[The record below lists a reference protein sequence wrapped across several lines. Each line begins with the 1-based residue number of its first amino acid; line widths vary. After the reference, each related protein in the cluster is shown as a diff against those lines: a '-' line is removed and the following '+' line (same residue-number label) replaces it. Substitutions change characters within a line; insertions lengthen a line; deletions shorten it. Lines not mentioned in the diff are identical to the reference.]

1 MSRSVTLVR
10 ICLFFVIALAYWPAA
25 RAETCSAPP
34 EVAVD
39 TRLTPN
45 ADAYTNLGNWYADHH
60 QFDCAIDA
68 FRSARKLEPGSAHIR
83 YLLGLSL
90 YMAGRPAEAAEPLQE
105 SVNADPTVLKPH
117 LILASVLAEQ
127 GKVQAAEAQWE
138 AALKLDPS
146 SVMARDGLCKSL
158 LAQGQS
164 EPVIN
169 LLSGSRPDETLTL
182 DLVEALELES
192 RLQAAAD
199 ILTRAL
205 KLYPSSHA
213 LVYAMVT
220 VQVKLQHPEEGARI
234 AENFMKA
241 HPGDFAAQ
249 KLYLNTLEFNADP
262 SVARPIAYKLLAS
275 APHDAE
281 LLYLTGID
289 DCLAGDYPKARTH
302 LEGAL
307 AADPNRYSDSYNLRY
322 YLGTALFELNDYHGA
337 IEQIQKA
344 LASQPADHSDRKPQ
358 ARFELAMALRN
369 LGETQQAR
377 DQMKLFEQE
386 KQASEN
392 RTLAQQKAFTGNQDM
407 ARGEPQKAA
416 EHYREA
422 LEVTPDDA
430 NMQYKLALA
439 LDSAGDLPS
448 ERAALEHAIA
458 IDPTF
463 ALAQYQLG
471 YVESQQGDLPSAEL
485 QFRHAVEAAPGY
497 TKAWISLAATL
508 GMESRFPDAQQAV
521 THALQLAPRDP
532 EALELRSQLAKA
544 EGRP

>member
-1 MSRSVTLVR
+1 MSRSMMLVR
-10 ICLFFVIALAYWPAA
+10 ICLFFTIALACWPAA

-39 TRLTPN
+39 PSKKPS
-45 ADAYTNLGNWYADHH
+45 ADAYANLGNWYADHH
-60 QFDCAIDA
+60 QFDCATDA
-68 FRSARKLEPGSAHIR
+68 FRSARKLQPDWAHIR

-90 YMAGRPAEAAEPLQE
+90 YMAGHLAEAAEPLQE
-105 SVNADPTVLKPH
+105 SVDADPAVLKPR
-117 LILASVLAEQ
+117 LILASDLAAL
-127 GKVQAAEAQWE
+127 GKTRAAEAQWE
-138 AALKLDPS
+138 ASLKLDPG
-146 SVMARDGLCKSL
+146 SVMAKDGLCRAL

-164 EPVIN
+164 EPVVQ
-169 LLSGSRPDETLTL
+169 LLSNSRPDETLTL
-182 DLVEALELES
+182 DLVQALVLEGH
-192 RLQAAAD
+192 LQAAAD
-199 ILTRAL
+199 LLTRAL

-249 KLYLNTLEFNADP
+249 KLYLNTLEFDADP
-262 SVARPIAYKLLAS
+262 SVARPIAYKLLSS

-281 LLYLTGID
+281 LLYLTGMD
-289 DCLAGDYPKARTH
+289 DCLAGDYEKARVH
-302 LEGAL
+302 LESAL
-307 AADPNRYSDSYNLRY
+307 AADPTRYSGSYNLRY

-337 IEQIQKA
+337 IDQIQKA
-344 LASQPADHSDRKPQ
+344 LNSQPSDHSDRKPQ

-386 KQASEN
+386 KQASES
-392 RTLAQQKAFTGNQDM
+392 RTVAQQKAFAGSQDM
-407 ARGEPQKAA
+407 AHGEPQKAA
-416 EHYREA
+416 EHYRQA
-422 LEVTPDDA
+422 LEATPDDA
-430 NMQYKLALA
+430 NLQYKLALA
-439 LDSAGDLPS
+439 LDSTGDLPS

-471 YVESQQGDLPSAEL
+471 YVESQQGDLPSAEQ
-485 QFRHAVEAAPGY
+485 QFRHAVDAAPGY

-508 GMESRFPDAQQAV
+508 GMESRFPDARQAV
-521 THALQLAPRDP
+521 THALQLAPKDP
-532 EALELRSQLAKA
+532 EALQLRSELAKA
-544 EGRP
+544 EGQP

>member
-1 MSRSVTLVR
+1 
-10 ICLFFVIALAYWPAA
+10 
-25 RAETCSAPP
+25 
-34 EVAVD
+34 
-39 TRLTPN
+39 
-45 ADAYTNLGNWYADHH
+45 
-60 QFDCAIDA
+60 
-68 FRSARKLEPGSAHIR
+68 
-83 YLLGLSL
+83 
-90 YMAGRPAEAAEPLQE
+90 
-105 SVNADPTVLKPH
+105 
-117 LILASVLAEQ
+117 
-127 GKVQAAEAQWE
+127 
-138 AALKLDPS
+138 
-146 SVMARDGLCKSL
+146 
-158 LAQGQS
+158 
-164 EPVIN
+164 
-169 LLSGSRPDETLTL
+169 
-182 DLVEALELES
+182 
-192 RLQAAAD
+192 
-199 ILTRAL
+199 
-205 KLYPSSHA
+205 
-213 LVYAMVT
+213 
-220 VQVKLQHPEEGARI
+220 
-234 AENFMKA
+234 
-241 HPGDFAAQ
+241 
-249 KLYLNTLEFNADP
+249 
-262 SVARPIAYKLLAS
+262 LLAS

-407 ARGEPQKAA
+407 ARGEPQKAS